1 MAAASAVQEFQDHY
15 KPISDAQRV
24 YEARAEGLLSQLKQ
38 NPGAKLEVD
47 TLGNAPWERIR
58 KLPRLGTLLDK
69 LLIRGVDRTG
79 HAGRPPRIASSRT
92 ASLPTWEMSG
102 CVLTTSGV
110 FFHVSIWKRAIST
123 KVRSAMAGS
132 GNVWPTRPRPRLRTG
147 PDAGVAASI
156 VYQPSSC

>member
-58 KLPRLGTLLDK
+58 KLPRLGTLLDTPVSRLEPSESPRTEYDTK
-69 LLIRGVDRTG
+69 FLDPLDEASRLL
-79 HAGRPPRIASSRT
+79 
-92 ASLPTWEMSG
+92 
-102 CVLTTSGV
+102 
-110 FFHVSIWKRAIST
+110 RARLAAT
-123 KVRSAMAGS
+123 LGAPRSARS
-132 GNVWPTRPRPRLRTG
+132 N
-147 PDAGVAASI
+147 
-156 VYQPSSC
+156 C